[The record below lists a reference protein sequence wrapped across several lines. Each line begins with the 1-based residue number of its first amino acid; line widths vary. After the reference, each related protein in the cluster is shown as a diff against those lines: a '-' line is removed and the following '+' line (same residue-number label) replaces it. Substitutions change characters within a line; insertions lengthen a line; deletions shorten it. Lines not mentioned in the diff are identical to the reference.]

1 VASGLIATFIAVEP
15 ALMAVGNLA
24 FGRRLATNDVI
35 AIGMGLLGVALL
47 VRGQGFSG
55 SPGGLVAIAIATVC
69 WSAGSLLSGQ
79 VLQTAPGATGFAT
92 QMICGGTVLLMLSAI
107 THESPHWPPTIQA
120 ALAWSYLVTFGS
132 LLAFS
137 AFLILLSS
145 APMPVAM
152 SYTFVNPVIAL
163 WLGVLLAG
171 EHVTSVEWL
180 ATGILI
186 SSVVMI
192 LRPSRNP
199 INAS

>member
-1 VASGLIATFIAVEP
+1 
-15 ALMAVGNLA
+15 
-24 FGRRLATNDVI
+24 
-35 AIGMGLLGVALL
+35 
-47 VRGQGFSG
+47 
-55 SPGGLVAIAIATVC
+55 
-69 WSAGSLLSGQ
+69 
-79 VLQTAPGATGFAT
+79 
-92 QMICGGTVLLMLSAI
+92 
-107 THESPHWPPTIQA
+107 
-120 ALAWSYLVTFGS
+120 
-132 LLAFS
+132 
-137 AFLILLSS
+137 
-145 APMPVAM
+145 MPVAM